1 MVLVV
6 SSELRTERRAT
17 DREILR
23 LAVPAFGALIAEP
36 LYLLADTAVIARLG
50 TPQLGGLAVA
60 SGVLLGG
67 YALFIFLAYGTTA
80 TVSRLMGAGEHGRAA
95 DQAVQSLWLALVIG
109 VGLIALGWVG
119 ADTAVQA
126 LGAEG
131 EVGTHALVY
140 LRISLFG
147 VPAFLLTMAGV
158 GYLRGMQNT
167 RVPLVVAVATA
178 AVNLGLEVGL
188 IFGFGFGIGA
198 AALATVVAQWLGAAV
213 YVGWVWRGARRHQT
227 ALAPRAL
234 AIGTLARSGTPLLV
248 RTAALRMAIIGST
261 AVAARIGVVDLGAHQ
276 IAFQIWGFL
285 AFALDAIAIAGQAIT
300 GKRLGAGDLVGT
312 RQVGRRMVEWGI
324 AMGVVC
330 GAVILFLHR
339 VLPSAFTGD
348 GELRSLTASLLVL
361 VALLQPVNAVVFV
374 LDGILIGAG
383 DMTFLAWAMVAA
395 LVVFAP
401 AAGAVL
407 IFDLSVAWLWGALGV
422 LMTARLVA
430 LSLRYR
436 IDAWMIVGAER

>member
-1 MVLVV
+1 MVRGV
-6 SSELRTERRAT
+6 SFDRRAT

-23 LAVPAFGALIAEP
+23 LAIPAFGALIAEP

-50 TPQLGGLAVA
+50 TPQLGGLAIA

-80 TVSRLMGAGEHGRAA
+80 MVSRLIGAGEHRRAA
-95 DQAVQSLWLALVIG
+95 DQAVQSLWLALTIG
-109 VGLIALGWVG
+109 AVLIALGWVG
-119 ADTAVQA
+119 ADAAVGA

-131 EVGTHALVY
+131 EVRTHALVY

-167 RVPLVVAVATA
+167 RLPLVVALTTA
-178 AVNLGLEVGL
+178 ALNLGLEVVL

-198 AALATVVAQWLGAAV
+198 AALATVVAQWTGAGA
-213 YVGWVWRGARRHQT
+213 YVVWVVRGAGMHDASFR
-227 ALAPRAL
+227 PRAL
-234 AIGTLARSGTPLLV
+234 AIGRLARSGTPLLV

-261 AVAARIGVVDLGAHQ
+261 AVAARIGVIDLGAHQ

-330 GAVILFLHR
+330 GAVILVLHR
-339 VLPSAFTGD
+339 VLPSVFTGD
-348 GELRSLTASLLVL
+348 SDLRSLTASLLVL
-361 VALLQPVNAVVFV
+361 VALLQPINAVVFV

-383 DMTFLAWAMVAA
+383 DMAFLAWAMVGA

-401 AAGAVL
+401 AAAAVL
-407 IFDLSVAWLWGALGV
+407 VFDLGVAWLWGALGV
-422 LMTARLVA
+422 LMTTRLVA
-430 LSLRYR
+430 LGLRYR
-436 IDAWMIVGAER
+436 TDDWMVAGADR